1 MVVVDSKLASDTPQR
16 RYLRAPV
23 PVHFPEHESV
33 PESGVHLRLRTA
45 LWSMIRLAM
54 GDRLMVGSDQFL
66 YWDPT
71 DPKQCLAPDVLV
83 WVGAPDRP
91 FPSWKVWERG
101 APHLAVEVISPI
113 DARDRPWAR
122 KLAAY
127 QRSGVLE
134 LVRFDP
140 DDAQRPLRLW
150 DRLEG
155 DLVEREVS
163 RQVLERSDVLGLY
176 WLVEPA
182 PDLGRLLRLSRDSAG
197 RDRLLSD
204 DEARVA
210 EAEGRAAEAKARAA
224 EAEARAA
231 EAKARAVEAE
241 ARAVEAE
248 GRRIAEARVRE
259 LEAELARRSK
269 G

>member
-1 MVVVDSKLASDTPQR
+1 MHVI
-16 RYLRAPV
+16 V
-23 PVHFPEHESV
+23 PGH
-33 PESGVHLRLRTA
+33 
-45 LWSMIRLAM
+45 
-54 GDRLMVGSDQFL
+54 
-66 YWDPT
+66 
-71 DPKQCLAPDVLV
+71 
-83 WVGAPDRP
+83 
-91 FPSWKVWERG
+91 
-101 APHLAVEVISPI
+101 
-113 DARDRPWAR
+113 ARSQP
-122 KLAAY
+122 
-127 QRSGVLE
+127 
-134 LVRFDP
+134 
-140 DDAQRPLRLW
+140 
-150 DRLEG
+150 
-155 DLVEREVS
+155 
-163 RQVLERSDVLGLY
+163 LERSDVLGLY

-210 EAEGRAAEAKARAA
+210 EAER
-224 EAEARAA
+224 RAA

>member
-1 MVVVDSKLASDTPQR
+1 MVVVTPKLAPSAPQR

-23 PVHFPEHESV
+23 PVHFPVHEQV

-45 LWSMIRLAM
+45 LWSMLRLAF
-54 GDRLMVGSDQFL
+54 GDRAMVGSDQFL

-83 WVGAPDRP
+83 WLGAPDRP
-91 FPSWKVWERG
+91 FASWKVWERG
-101 APHLAVEVISPI
+101 APHLAIEVISSI
-113 DARDRPWAR
+113 DRTDRPWAR
-122 KLAAY
+122 RLKAY

-140 DDAQRPLRLW
+140 EDPQHPLRLW

-163 RQVLERSDVLGLY
+163 RSELERSDLLGLY
-176 WLVEPA
+176 WLVEPST
-182 PDLGRLLRLSRDSAG
+182 DLGQALRLCRDAAG

-204 DEARVA
+204 EEAHRAAAQAQQAEVEARHA
-210 EAEGRAAEAKARAA
+210 
-224 EAEARAA
+224 
-231 EAKARAVEAE
+231 
-241 ARAVEAE
+241 
-248 GRRIAEARVRE
+248 AEARVRE
-259 LEAELARRSK
+259 LEAELARRPER
-269 G
+269 